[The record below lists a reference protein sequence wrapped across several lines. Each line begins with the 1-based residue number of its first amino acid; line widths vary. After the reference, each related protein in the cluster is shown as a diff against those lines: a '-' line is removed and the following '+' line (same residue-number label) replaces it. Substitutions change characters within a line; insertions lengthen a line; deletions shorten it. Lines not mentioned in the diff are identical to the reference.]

1 MIQLPTLAAD
11 QPGDRAAQ
19 LAVTQ
24 ARRSEHPTRTTWGPY
39 DAAPAHDY
47 WDWQAF
53 VVDGEGDL
61 WIRLTGDGPHKGE
74 WQLRGYKLRLPFEE
88 KSKPAPWQDL
98 AAAYG
103 PLTDLPG
110 DWYRERNE
118 ILEAVAGAMSD
129 MDDILF
135 HAWGAH
141 RLGTDREHGPL
152 VDDDARDDDI
162 VRHAQNVADR
172 LTQQAAR
179 IRTALA
185 AAHLVTPSEHT
196 S

>member
-1 MIQLPTLAAD
+1 M
-11 QPGDRAAQ
+11 
-19 LAVTQ
+19 
-24 ARRSEHPTRTTWGPY
+24 
-39 DAAPAHDY
+39 
-47 WDWQAF
+47 
-53 VVDGEGDL
+53 
-61 WIRLTGDGPHKGE
+61 
-74 WQLRGYKLRLPFEE
+74 RGYKLRLPFEE
-88 KSKPAPWQDL
+88 KSKPMPWQAL

-141 RLGTDREHGPL
+141 TLGTDREHGPL
-152 VDDDARDDDI
+152 IDDDARVDDI
-162 VRHAQNVADR
+162 VRHAPNVADR

-185 AAHLVTPSEHT
+185 TAHLVTPSEHT

>member
-1 MIQLPTLAAD
+1 M
-11 QPGDRAAQ
+11 
-19 LAVTQ
+19 
-24 ARRSEHPTRTTWGPY
+24 
-39 DAAPAHDY
+39 
-47 WDWQAF
+47 
-53 VVDGEGDL
+53 DGEGDL

-74 WQLRGYKLRLPFEE
+74 WQLRGYKPRLPFEE
-88 KSKPAPWQDL
+88 NCKPVLWQDL

-103 PLTDLPG
+103 PLTDLPR
-110 DWYRERNE
+110 DWYRERTE

-141 RLGTDREHGPL
+141 TLGTDSEHGPL
-152 VDDDARDDDI
+152 IDDDARDDDI

-185 AAHLVTPSEHT
+185 TAHLITPSEHT